1 MSVVGNA
8 IYPHPRSTSKLSTRI
23 DADGKEVEV
32 EVREDE
38 EQKIKLQEIV
48 DLLVAAGYFRARI
61 KGLSSFDKVV
71 GGMTWCIETC
81 NFDVDVD
88 LLFQENLTI
97 GQKIALTE
105 KIVAVL
111 PEMKCPHR
119 IEPHQIQ
126 GLDFIHIFPVIQWL
140 VKRSMETR
148 EEMGQFVQSF
158 AITQFHK
165 LCPLPEEQRVLTQQE
180 NILRNIRTIKEVYRP
195 HRHFRRKDCPPVEEE
210 SRVQSTLLEYGGTNE
225 ENNQQMSAD
234 VQETQRLEELDLCF
248 SNSNHCFVHVS
259 QQRIETLMKNMAH
272 VGEQEGRLTAGVVG
286 NIVNLQAQEIARA
299 AERYAELQS
308 EEKFA
313 ASASSQ
319 TRALVT
325 IEKQK
330 AVLGVKEL
338 KLMKEKTRLETA
350 VEEESLLLQQA
361 QEAHEKV
368 DKALKYMES
377 LETEENKGILQ
388 KLQSLVILN
397 ESLKQQAIEFREQC
411 KLELRNLQ
419 KMVKDAEESATP
431 DNDSDQVTLQFEE
444 ERERVQKL
452 RLLLAKRTRSIAALQ
467 RQLDEVPGRAEL
479 AQYQR
484 RFLELYNQVA
494 AKHKET
500 KQFYTL
506 YNTLDDKKL
515 YLSKE
520 LTLLNSILDNY
531 TEAMSSTSGK
541 EQFMK
546 QFDAIVEGI
555 KQNKVKVECRRS
567 EERQRRDKLS
577 QQLLGLVEQQRR
589 YVAAVRQLTIECR
602 HNEAL
607 LAQLRGT

>member
-1 MSVVGNA
+1 MSGVGNVLF
-8 IYPHPRSTSKLSTRI
+8 PRPRNTSKLSTRI

-38 EQKIKLQEIV
+38 EQKVKFQEIV

-88 LLFQENLTI
+88 LLFHENLTI

-148 EEMGQFVQSF
+148 EEMGHFVQSF
-158 AITQFHK
+158 AVSQFNK
-165 LCPLPEEQRVLTQQE
+165 LCPLIEKQRTLAQQE
-180 NILRNIRTIKEVYRP
+180 NILRNILTIKEVYRP
-195 HRHFRRKDCPPVEEE
+195 QRHFRRKDAPPEEEE
-210 SRVQSTLLEYGGTNE
+210 SRVQSTLLEYGYSRTVAVTATAETGGTGEDNSE
-225 ENNQQMSAD
+225 QIFPE
-234 VQETQRLEELDLCF
+234 VQETQRLEE
-248 SNSNHCFVHVS
+248 
-259 QQRIETLMKNMAH
+259 QRIQTLMKNMAH
-272 VGEQEGRLTAGVVG
+272 VAELEGRLTAGVVG
-286 NIVNLQAQEIARA
+286 NIVSLQAEEIAQA
-299 AERYAELQS
+299 AERYAELQA
-308 EEKFA
+308 ELEGKGG
-313 ASASSQ
+313 ASPSSHA
-319 TRALVT
+319 RALVALGR
-325 IEKQK
+325 QK
-330 AVLGVKEL
+330 AALEEQEL
-338 KLMKEKTRLETA
+338 RLKKEKARLKTA
-350 VEEESLLLQQA
+350 IEQESLELRQVCAAREQ
-361 QEAHEKV
+361 V
-368 DKALKYMES
+368 DKVLKDMES
-377 LETEENKGILQ
+377 LETEENQGILR
-388 KLQSLVILN
+388 KLQTLVVLD
-397 ESLKQQAIEFREQC
+397 ESLKQQEVQFREQC
-411 KLELRNLQ
+411 KLELGKLQ
-419 KMVKDAEESATP
+419 KLVKDAQESATP
-431 DNDSDQVTLQFEE
+431 DKDSDNVSVQFEE
-444 ERERVQKL
+444 EQDRVQKL
-452 RLLLAKRTRSIAALQ
+452 RLLLAKRTRSIATLQ

-484 RFLELYNQVA
+484 RFIELYNQVA

-555 KQNKVKVECRRS
+555 KQNKVKVEHRHS
-567 EERQRRDKLS
+567 EEHQRRDKLS
-577 QQLLGLVEQQRR
+577 QELLGLVEQQRR

-602 HNEAL
+602 RNEAL
-607 LAQLRGT
+607 LARLRGT